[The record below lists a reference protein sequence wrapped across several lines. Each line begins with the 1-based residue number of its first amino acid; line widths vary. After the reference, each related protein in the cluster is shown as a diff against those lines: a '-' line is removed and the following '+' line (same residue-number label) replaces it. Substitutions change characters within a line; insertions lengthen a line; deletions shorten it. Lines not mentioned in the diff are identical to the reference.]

1 MYTEVLR
8 DIDGISI
15 FPIVSLVTFV
25 LVFSIVLVR
34 TARLD
39 RSRLDRLARL
49 PLDGMDPE

>member
-15 FPIVSLVTFV
+15 FPILSLVTFV
-25 LVFSIVLVR
+25 VVFGIVLLR

-39 RSRLDRLARL
+39 RRRLDRLARL
-49 PLDGMDPE
+49 PLDGKDSE